1 MPAFDEWKESE
12 FEEFLREMREEN
24 PEFGYALIEKVAG
37 LTPEDPRVVRMVS
50 SHDNIE
56 IMGHYF
62 GTLISD
68 SSARELTAIRI
79 DAVKANVAPD
89 RSHEVANDFCKRVA
103 NVLGA
108 VFVAVDPP
116 HAPIGAAAMMDLPAS
131 LFFFMFTMAWVRLPV
146 VRNDRSA
153 D

>member
-1 MPAFDEWKESE
+1 MPAFDESKEWE
-12 FEEFLREMREEN
+12 LEEFLREMREEN
-24 PEFGYALIEKVAG
+24 PEFGFALIEKIAG
-37 LTPEDPRVVRMVS
+37 LTPEDPRIVQMVA
-50 SHDNIE
+50 SHQNIE
-56 IMGHYF
+56 IMGHSF

-68 SSARELTAIRI
+68 SNARELAAIHI
-79 DAVKANVAPD
+79 DAATASVAPD
-89 RSHEVANDFCKRVA
+89 RSHEVANRFCTRVA

-116 HAPIGAAAMMDLPAS
+116 HAPIGATAMMDLPAS